1 MIDKS
6 APKGTGTPIGTN
18 QEQERSSPVEIKIEE
33 PKPEETKSGEPK
45 PVASQPEASNEE
57 EN

>member
-18 QEQERSSPVEIKIEE
+18 EKPERSSPEEIKPEEPQPEETKIEE
-33 PKPEETKSGEPK
+33 PKPE
-45 PVASQPEASNEE
+45 ASKEE
-57 EN
+57 DN